1 MNEVQLQVFKAFIG
15 TRCQASRNKN
25 SLFRIVDV
33 SGQTLVAN
41 CFCNFIEGS
50 P

>member
-15 TRCQASRNKN
+15 ARSQASRNKN
-25 SLFRIVDV
+25 SLSRIVDV

-41 CFCNFIEGS
+41 CFCNFIDVS